1 MTIPQQN
8 IHLAQQSQKKIVHYG
23 NLTII
28 PVAQGI
34 VDVFQGTGWG
44 GHSRYRSYKGQW
56 FWLSGRRLEAG
67 ALPNA

>member
-1 MTIPQQN
+1 MAIAEN
-8 IHLAQQSQKKIVHYG
+8 DIKLAQNSQKKVVQHG
-23 NLTII
+23 SLTLI
-28 PVAQGI
+28 PVTQGI

-56 FWLSGRRLEAG
+56 FWLAGRRLEAG